1 MQSSQ
6 FRRGVALG
14 PVQNVGALNAAPGI
28 LVCNTAGLRARAR
41 GVLRLVDL
49 APGAEPAAGC
59 HAPGVYGKSRK
70 PRRKS
75 TYKFIGNH
83 RSRKGIR
90 TCGPR
95 NESHGSAPCPL
106 MADCVRFAPT
116 IKNSMRR
123 RRVFRAKDVK
133 SILFGHRHPTL
144 ALHVDRQ
151 SVEQPKKPS
160 AAGPVRYRIS
170 RAESRSLR
178 SECNY
183 RMQTN
188 VPLGL
193 RTAG

>member
-1 MQSSQ
+1 
-6 FRRGVALG
+6 
-14 PVQNVGALNAAPGI
+14 
-28 LVCNTAGLRARAR
+28 
-41 GVLRLVDL
+41 
-49 APGAEPAAGC
+49 
-59 HAPGVYGKSRK
+59 
-70 PRRKS
+70 
-75 TYKFIGNH
+75 
-83 RSRKGIR
+83 
-90 TCGPR
+90 
-95 NESHGSAPCPL
+95 
-106 MADCVRFAPT
+106 
-116 IKNSMRR
+116 MRR

-193 RTAG
+193 RTAGWPVCLRHQAWFWPPHIHLPVTLLRWPFGPQPPSAKAGVTAEDTATKRMAIPS